1 MLYDTRV
8 THACTRTHKG
18 KGYMEG
24 MCCMICESHMYVYLH
39 IKVNST
45 RVTHAC
51 TRTHKGK
58 GYMEGVCC
66 MIRESHMYVHV
77 HIRVR
82 GTWRVCVV

>member
-18 KGYMEG
+18 KG
-24 MCCMICESHMYVYLH
+24 H
-39 IKVNST
+39 
-45 RVTHAC
+45 
-51 TRTHKGK
+51 
-58 GYMEGVCC
+58 MEGVCC

-82 GTWRVCVV
+82 GTWRVCVVMIHESHAHVHIHIMVKVQGLLWFVFWVSL